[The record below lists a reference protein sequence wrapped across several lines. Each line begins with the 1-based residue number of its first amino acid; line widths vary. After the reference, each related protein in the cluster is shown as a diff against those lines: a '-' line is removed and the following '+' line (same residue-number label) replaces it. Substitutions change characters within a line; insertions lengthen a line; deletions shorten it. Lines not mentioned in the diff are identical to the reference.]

1 MYSGTNKTKEEAEN
15 DIIESIALMNESIA
29 KILAVESIKLT
40 SVNGKNSDDVDKK
53 LEANNI
59 NELLEAN
66 SSVESMVNSL
76 TVLSFI
82 LQKKLSLVVK
92 NPPAESQAKS

>member
-15 DIIESIALMNESIA
+15 DIIESIALMNQSIA
-29 KILAVESIKLT
+29 KIMAVESIKLT

-82 LQKKLSLVVK
+82 LQKS
-92 NPPAESQAKS
+92 